1 MNKSKTAEAELC
13 SDIPMPIVRLNRW
26 TLLSGILVGL
36 VLQQPLITTFLFVIL
51 LFAVLYGQRG
61 SLIFQVG
68 KRLLASRIAGA
79 RASAGGGEDR
89 RLMRFNNSI
98 AVALLGAAQVAF
110 LFGQPIVG
118 WGLSLVV
125 AAAAAVAL
133 AGFCFGCFLFLRFKL
148 YRYRLLGSR

>member
-1 MNKSKTAEAELC
+1 MVRKKPADAELC

-26 TLLSGILVGL
+26 TLLSGILLGL
-36 VLQQPLITTFLFVIL
+36 ALQQPLFTTFLFVIL
-51 LFAVLYGQRG
+51 LLAILYGQRG

-68 KRLLASRIAGA
+68 KLLFASRIAGA
-79 RASAGGGEDR
+79 EGEDR
-89 RLMRFNNSI
+89 RLMRFNNAI
-98 AVALLGAAQVAF
+98 AVALLGAAQAAF
-110 LFGQPIVG
+110 LLGQPVVG

>member
-1 MNKSKTAEAELC
+1 MSKTKPTDGELC
-13 SDIPMPIVRLNRW
+13 NDIPMPIVRLNRW
-26 TLLSGILVGL
+26 TRLTGILLGL
-36 VLQQPLITTFLFVIL
+36 VLQQPLVTTFLFVIL

-61 SLIFQVG
+61 SLIFQIG

-79 RASAGGGEDR
+79 EGEDR

-110 LFGQPIVG
+110 LLGQPIAG
-118 WGLSLVV
+118 WALSLIV

>member
-1 MNKSKTAEAELC
+1 MSKTETAETELC

-26 TLLSGILVGL
+26 MLLSGILIGL

-79 RASAGGGEDR
+79 EGEDR

>member
-1 MNKSKTAEAELC
+1 MSKTKTAETELC

-26 TLLSGILVGL
+26 TLLSGILIGL

-79 RASAGGGEDR
+79 EGEDR

-110 LFGQPIVG
+110 LLGQPVVG

>member
-1 MNKSKTAEAELC
+1 MNQAQTQEAQLC

-26 TLLSGILVGL
+26 TLLTGITVGF
-36 VLQQPLITTFLFVIL
+36 VLQQPLFTTALFLVL
-51 LFAVLYGQRG
+51 LPAVLYGQRR

-79 RASAGGGEDR
+79 EGEDR

-98 AVALLGAAQVAF
+98 AVVLLGLAQAAFLLGAPV
-110 LFGQPIVG
+110 VG
-118 WGLSLVV
+118 WVLSLMV

-133 AGFCFGCFLFLRFKL
+133 AGFCFGCFLFMRFKL
-148 YRYRLLGSR
+148 YRYRLLGAR